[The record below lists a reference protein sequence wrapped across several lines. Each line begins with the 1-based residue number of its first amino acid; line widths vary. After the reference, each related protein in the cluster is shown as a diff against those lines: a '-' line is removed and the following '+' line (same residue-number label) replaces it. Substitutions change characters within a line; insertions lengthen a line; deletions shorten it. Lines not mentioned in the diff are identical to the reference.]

1 MKEKIY
7 GEINK
12 VVYYNEE
19 SGFGV
24 VSLKINFKNKD
35 MSKYK
40 DILYSNTLTRGANK
54 YHIKG
59 L

>member
-35 MSKYK
+35 
-40 DILYSNTLTRGANK
+40 I
-54 YHIKG
+54 
-59 L
+59 

>member
-24 VSLKINFKNKD
+24 VSLKINFKNKGEKNEKKT
-35 MSKYK
+35 S
-40 DILYSNTLTRGANK
+40 G
-54 YHIKG
+54 
-59 L
+59 